1 MKKIFNVKRGISFAI
16 FIILIFSQNAYP
28 GAQFQL
34 SLDHAQFLGPDNQCY
49 LEIYYSYPENN
60 PLYQKDEYNQFGSTV
75 YFTLNIFQD
84 DTLWATKQWKIEKQL
99 PDTAMLSSS
108 KKHLVD
114 LIRYPVGEGRR
125 YSVSLF
131 ARDFYSGK
139 MDSAKAQ
146 LVGKK
151 FVEHQLCLSDLI
163 LATNIQPF
171 SGTSD
176 PKFRKRVYD
185 VVPNPS
191 LSFGKDLHV
200 LFYYFEIYNMTQEM
214 ADSQY
219 AVLWQIKDSTGNIV
233 EDNANGLVWRK
244 IAHESSKE
252 IGQFDISGL
261 SNGSYNLWCS
271 VLTPSGK
278 LTSETSSKN
287 FFVNKP
293 VQEISVARQ
302 IIAPLEQLLFLE
314 GFDEKQLD
322 QEFDQVYA
330 LTTKEA
336 RKIYGNLSNLEAKR
350 KFIYNIWTINVSDA
364 GISVGYF
371 RSRFLQLIHEV
382 DEKYRTA
389 FKPGWKTDQGIVFL
403 KYGTPSDI
411 ERNPNVAGT
420 KPYEVWKYEN
430 IEGGV
435 IFVFIDRTGFGR
447 YELIH
452 STKRGE
458 LSDHN
463 WQRYISP
470 NPMDRYE

>member
-1 MKKIFNVKRGISFAI
+1 MKISQIEKVLLLAI
-16 FIILIFSQNAYP
+16 FFILLFSRTNYSDD
-28 GAQFQL
+28 QFQI
-34 SLDHAQFLGPDNQCY
+34 SVDHAQFLGSDNQCY
-49 LEIYYSYPENN
+49 LEIYYSYPENG
-60 PLYQKDEYNQFGSTV
+60 LQYQRDENNNFGSTV

-84 DTLWATKQWKIEKQL
+84 DTLWANKNWKIEKQL
-99 PDTAMLSSS
+99 PDTTMLSNS

-114 LIRYPVGEGRR
+114 LIRYPVDGGRQ

-131 ARDFYSGK
+131 ARDYYSGK
-139 MDSAKAQ
+139 MDSAKAE
-146 LVGKK
+146 LVGKD
-151 FVEHQLCLSDLI
+151 FVERQLCLSDLI
-163 LATNIQPF
+163 LAMNIQPF

-185 VVPNPS
+185 VVPNPA
-191 LSFGKDLHV
+191 LRFGKDLFRKDLHV

-219 AVLWQIKDSTGNIV
+219 AVLWQIKDSTGNVV
-233 EDNANGLVWRK
+233 EDNASSLVWRK

-261 SNGSYNLWCS
+261 DNGSYNLWCS

-278 LTSETSSKN
+278 LTSESSSKN

-293 VQEISVARQ
+293 VHEIPVATQ
-302 IIAPLEQLLFLE
+302 LITPVEQLLFLE
-314 GFDEKQLD
+314 DFDEKQLD
-322 QEFDQVYA
+322 QEFDQIYA

-336 RKIYGNLSNLEAKR
+336 RKIYGNLSNLEAKKR
-350 KFIYNIWTINVSDA
+350 FIYNIWKINLSDA

-371 RSRFLQLIHEV
+371 RNRFLQLINEV

-420 KPYEVWKYEN
+420 KPYEVWKYE
-430 IEGGV
+430 
-435 IFVFIDRTGFGR
+435 
-447 YELIH
+447 
-452 STKRGE
+452 
-458 LSDHN
+458 
-463 WQRYISP
+463 
-470 NPMDRYE
+470 